1 MHRALNCYLQMMLEF
16 ERLSTVG
23 ALEPSEHLVLL
34 VADHV
39 ALQTVHIGKHFPT
52 YSTILR
58 RKLVLKDIALHHFC
72 IELTT
77 GFWSERPRVER
88 EVREGEEWVRG
99 FDEEMKEEGQV

>member
-1 MHRALNCYLQMMLEF
+1 MHRALNCYLQMMLEY

-39 ALQTVHIGKHFPT
+39 ALQTIHIGKHFPT

-58 RKLVLKDIALHHFC
+58 RKLVLKDIALHQFC